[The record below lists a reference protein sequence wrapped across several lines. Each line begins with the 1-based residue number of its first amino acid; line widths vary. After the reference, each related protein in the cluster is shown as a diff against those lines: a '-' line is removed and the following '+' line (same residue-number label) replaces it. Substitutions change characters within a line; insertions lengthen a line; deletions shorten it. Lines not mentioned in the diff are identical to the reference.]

1 MASGAK
7 SICFISLATCK
18 RVLGIQKKNLS
29 DRKVKEIKS
38 ADGNLV
44 YDLDEIFERC
54 GELVFNHLRERFT
67 TADGDSFDEL
77 KLIKLREE
85 ARKLKIDNDT
95 QEGLLVRAS
104 DVEQQYTKGIKAVCD
119 VLDSIPSMVKM
130 ETPSVSPSVLDT
142 VAKCVAE
149 ARNKAVGYG
158 SD

>member
-1 MASGAK
+1 MGVKAVC
-7 SICFISLATCK
+7 IVPLAVCK
-18 RVLGIQKKNLS
+18 RVLGIQKKNLD
-29 DRKVKEIKS
+29 DRHVKAKEIKS
-38 ADGNLV
+38 SSGNLV

-54 GELVFNHLRERFT
+54 GELILNNLRERFS
-67 TADGDSFDEL
+67 TADGDSLDEL
-77 KLIKLREE
+77 KLIKLKEE
-85 ARKLKIDNDT
+85 TRKLKIDNDT